1 MDIVGFT
8 RPDTNIASVKAK
20 GAYAVVDQP
29 EDARLAVHR
38 RDAERRVS

>member
-8 RPDTNIASVKAK
+8 RPDTNIASVKAQ
-20 GAYAVVDQP
+20 GTYPVVINA

-38 RDAERRVS
+38 RRR